1 MICSLVC
8 PQIMLYRVVVTSLH
22 LLAVVLCRFVL
33 TSHTPIGE
41 LCVLLLCVTPC
52 TTENPGA
59 APTNVPEAAAV
70 HEDYEYYQDGDVI
83 IGGVFTVNS
92 LLRGAYYESLAISKM
107 FTVMW
112 CLNPQPHFYK
122 DLLTFFFAIDEINKN
137 PTMLPNI
144 TLGYHLYDSC
154 AETRKAIKNT
164 LQILSGPGKMVPNF
178 SCRERKKILGFIGDQ
193 SSATTT
199 SIAQI
204 LGLYRYVQIS
214 YGATCP
220 TLKDKSVFPTLFRM
234 VRNDFVI
241 YSNLAQ
247 MLKHFGWNWIG
258 IISSTDD
265 SGREEFMVLRRVM
278 RGFIDDKT
286 IILDPT
292 WATNIPLLGKH
303 PEIFNCSLSF
313 GAKSTNIEEFQNFAN
328 EFQPHKKPKDKLLED
343 LWMSEFGCSS
353 VDKRKNRHFENLF
366 KRSLHECNGTEHI
379 TDIQHLFH
387 GGNAHQVYHAVYS
400 MATAL
405 HDMLGF
411 MKTQTSGSQ
420 LFSFKHQKL
429 HRYIEASYY
438 FSENTSHKYF
448 NEDREFVTQYV
459 IQNHL
464 LVNKTILTNDVGLF
478 EQSNSSDQN
487 IFINASLIK
496 WKNEQKEIP
505 RSQCSED
512 CLPGNREVPSS
523 NVHECCHDCVPCSEG
538 EMSNETGSEN
548 CMTCLDHEWPNKNK
562 TECNPKQ
569 IEFLSY
575 TESLSLFFM
584 VISLFLCII
593 TFLIMTVFISYGDT
607 PIVRANNKSLSFVL
621 LVSIMLGFL
630 CVFLFLGR
638 PLDTTCRLR
647 QTSFGFLFTI
657 AVSSV
662 LGKTVMVWLA
672 FKATKPGS
680 VWKKWVGVKL
690 PNFVVFICSSIQVL
704 ICIAWLSASP
714 PFQELDKRSYQTKII
729 VQCNEGSVVGFY
741 SVLGYMGILAAVS
754 FVTAF
759 LARTLPDSF
768 NEAKYITFS
777 MLVFCSVW
785 IAMIPAYLSTK
796 GKYMVAVEIFA
807 ILTSNAGLL
816 GCIFFP
822 KCYIM
827 ICHPDLNS
835 RKLLL
840 DNRKMP

>member
-1 MICSLVC
+1 MASMQSGKTPGPDGIPVEFYSIYQEHLVPRFASMLQLFYNLDSLPESMSEAIVVLVPKPGKDPEEC
-8 PQIMLYRVVVTSLH
+8 ASYMPFSLINADARVLAKNLAIRLGTVIEDLVQVDQTGFMPGKGTDINIRRLFLNLATSHDKEGTRVIASLH
-22 LLAVVLCRFVL
+22 AEKAFDSV
-33 TSHTPIGE
+33 E
-41 LCVLLLCVTPC
+41 W
-52 TTENPGA
+52 
-59 APTNVPEAAAV
+59 
-70 HEDYEYYQDGDVI
+70 EY
-83 IGGVFTVNS
+83 
-92 LLRGAYYESLAISKM
+92 LWE
-107 FTVMW
+107 
-112 CLNPQPHFYK
+112 
-122 DLLTFFFAIDEINKN
+122 
-137 PTMLPNI
+137 
-144 TLGYHLYDSC
+144 
-154 AETRKAIKNT
+154 
-164 LQILSGPGKMVPNF
+164 
-178 SCRERKKILGFIGDQ
+178 
-193 SSATTT
+193 
-199 SIAQI
+199 
-204 LGLYRYVQIS
+204 
-214 YGATCP
+214 
-220 TLKDKSVFPTLFRM
+220 
-234 VRNDFVI
+234 
-241 YSNLAQ
+241 
-247 MLKHFGWNWIG
+247 
-258 IISSTDD
+258 
-265 SGREEFMVLRRVM
+265 VLRR
-278 RGFIDDKT
+278 
-286 IILDPT
+286 
-292 WATNIPLLGKH
+292 
-303 PEIFNCSLSF
+303 
-313 GAKSTNIEEFQNFAN
+313 
-328 EFQPHKKPKDKLLED
+328 
-343 LWMSEFGCSS
+343 
-353 VDKRKNRHFENLF
+353 
-366 KRSLHECNGTEHI
+366 
-379 TDIQHLFH
+379 
-387 GGNAHQVYHAVYS
+387 
-400 MATAL
+400 
-405 HDMLGF
+405 
-411 MKTQTSGSQ
+411 
-420 LFSFKHQKL
+420 FSKL

-448 NEDREFVTQYV
+448 NEDGEFVTQYV

-496 WKNEQKEIP
+496 WKNDQKEIP

-523 NVHECCHDCVPCSEG
+523 NVHECCHGCVPCSEG
-538 EMSNETGSEN
+538 EISNETGSEN
-548 CMTCLDHEWPNKNK
+548 CMTCLDQEWPNENK

-704 ICIAWLSASP
+704 ICIAWLSVSP

-759 LARTLPDSF
+759 LARTLPDSY

-822 KCYIM
+822 KFYI
-827 ICHPDLNS
+827 ILCHPDLNS
-835 RKLLL
+835 KKHLL
-840 DNRKMP
+840 DNRCKSFLQ